1 MSDENLARLRDI
13 YYDAETGFKGAD
25 ETYKQAKAAGLT
37 TGAGKLRH
45 KDVKDFLKKQESRQ
59 VTKQF
64 KRPTR
69 FTSIRAKAVGE
80 KYQTD
85 LLEFGYKRNGYR
97 FLLQVIDI
105 HSRYA
110 WSVLLPKGAFAVSKM
125 MDSVISQQESFGLP
139 KVLDEAIEANIRQ
152 NMSWREW
159 SNIAQRTVTKTV
171 N

>member
-45 KDVKDFLKKQESRQ
+45 KDVKEFLKKQESRQ

-85 LLEFGYKRNGYR
+85 L
-97 FLLQVIDI
+97 
-105 HSRYA
+105 
-110 WSVLLPKGAFAVSKM
+110 
-125 MDSVISQQESFGLP
+125 
-139 KVLDEAIEANIRQ
+139 EARPADAGGHKNY
-152 NMSWREW
+152 N
-159 SNIAQRTVTKTV
+159 
-171 N
+171 